1 MFRKD
6 LLLLLLLVL
15 CIAMSPG
22 SARANGVDAAF
33 ADVGDYIIG
42 PGDVLDINVWKDE
55 TLTRLSIVR
64 PDGFITFPLLG
75 EVRASGKSVL
85 QLKTEMEGK
94 LTRYVPDIILSLDIK
109 QANSMII
116 YVIGRVN
123 KPDRFNLN
131 SDVNVLQALATAG
144 GLQIYAKRD
153 KIKIFREENGKT
165 KILPFDYD
173 EVVEGKRL
181 EQNVR
186 LRKGDVVVV
195 P

>member
-1 MFRKD
+1 MVRKRWPFI
-6 LLLLLLLVL
+6 LLIILV
-15 CIAMSPG
+15 IVISHSP
-22 SARANGVDAAF
+22 AKANGVDASLAN
-33 ADVGDYIIG
+33 VGDYIIG
-42 PGDVLDINVWKDE
+42 AGDVLDINVWKDE
-55 TLTRLSIVR
+55 TLTRLTIVR
-64 PDGFITFPLLG
+64 PDGFISFPLLG
-75 EVRASGKSVL
+75 EIRAAGKSVS

-109 QANSMII
+109 QVNSMII

-131 SDVNVLQALATAG
+131 ADVNVLQALATAG

-153 KIKIFREENGKT
+153 KIKIFREENGKM

-186 LRKGDVVVV
+186 LKKGDVVVV

>member
-6 LLLLLLLVL
+6 LLLLLLLGL
-15 CIAMSPG
+15 CIAISPG
-22 SARANGVDAAF
+22 SARANGVDAVF